1 MTLFRLNFIASLI
14 LIVAGFFVPPVGII
28 DGSVLT
34 AVGLLLLFALIGQ
47 IPQMAKAGKNI
58 RLRKGDFSAEVD
70 TPPQQPDNIR

>member
-1 MTLFRLNFIASLI
+1 MKIFHLNFIVSLV
-14 LIVAGFFVPPVGII
+14 LIVAGFIVPPLGII

-58 RLRKGDFSAEVD
+58 KLRKGDFSAEVD
-70 TPPQQPDNIR
+70 TPPQQTDNIS